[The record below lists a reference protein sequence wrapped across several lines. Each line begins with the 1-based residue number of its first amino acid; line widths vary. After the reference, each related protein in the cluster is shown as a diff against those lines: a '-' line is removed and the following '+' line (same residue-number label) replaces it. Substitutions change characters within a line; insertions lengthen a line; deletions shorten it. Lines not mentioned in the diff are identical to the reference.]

1 MKETKLKCTNGW
13 VKIRKTI
20 DKKTGKDIV
29 ILSTD
34 MDNEDGE
41 VKLELSY
48 DSEELALKVFKKV
61 SSEDPDKIKATI
73 LNMIEDN

>member
-13 VKIRKTI
+13 VKVRKTI
-20 DKKTGKDIV
+20 DKQTGKDVV

-34 MDNEDGE
+34 MDNEEGD
-41 VKLELSY
+41 VKLTLTY

-73 LNMIEDN
+73 LNMIKV